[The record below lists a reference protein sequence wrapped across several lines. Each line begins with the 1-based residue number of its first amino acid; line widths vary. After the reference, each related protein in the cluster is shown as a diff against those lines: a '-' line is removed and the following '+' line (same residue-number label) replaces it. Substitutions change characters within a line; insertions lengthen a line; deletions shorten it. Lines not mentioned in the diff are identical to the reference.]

1 MALKGREKYS
11 AEKIEKLHEYLKRY
25 HQLGQPIDYEILV
38 DGFRAVRRTNDPEV
52 FYQFDTFVNADTQNI
67 EIVFYQ
73 GSSNNNE
80 RFLFLLTD
88 TPIQRNNQD
97 EQSLSGIEI
106 QNRILDGINKERE
119 RWEMEKLL
127 EEKKQLEKDNA
138 DYEAWIGELEED
150 KKNLEEEITVLKA
163 GQNPLNSLLGELGS
177 SFVTGMLKKNP
188 GILKALPGGETLSG
202 FISETDDR
210 PTTSNEQEESTVK
223 VKPKAEPDAQDKE
236 AIEFIKGLQH
246 VFSQEEFI
254 KVMQVLDSLASD
266 KNNIDVVIQ
275 LLTSK
280 AHETI

>member
-1 MALKGREKYS
+1 
-11 AEKIEKLHEYLKRY
+11 
-25 HQLGQPIDYEILV
+25 V

-88 TPIQRNNQD
+88 TPIQRSQPEDQN
-97 EQSLSGIEI
+97 LSGLEI
-106 QNRILDGINKERE
+106 QNRILDGISKERE
-119 RWEMEKLL
+119 RWEMERLL
-127 EEKKQLEKDNA
+127 EEKKQLEKNNA
-138 DYEAWIGELEED
+138 DYEAWINELEQD
-150 KKNLEEEITVLKA
+150 KKNLEEEILVLKA

-202 FISETDDR
+202 IISDTEERQTI
-210 PTTSNEQEESTVK
+210 PVEQEESTVT
-223 VKPKAEPDAQDKE
+223 VKPKTAAKEETTTQDKE
-236 AIEFIKGLQH
+236 ALDFIKGLQH
-246 VFSQEEFI
+246 VFSQEEFT
-254 KVMQVLDSLASD
+254 KVMQILDGLASD
-266 KNNIDVVIQ
+266 KRNIDVVLQ

-280 AHETI
+280 ANETL